1 VGNQCIFCAI
11 VAKEAPV
18 SIVWEGES
26 HLAFLSDRPNTLG
39 FTVVV
44 TRHHYS
50 SYAFSAPSDVY
61 HGLLSAS
68 ATVARKLDAAFD
80 DVGRTGLILEGF
92 GVDHLHAKL
101 VPLHG
106 TVGEW
111 RTRHSSVDKYFVKY
125 EGFISSHDHLP
136 APREM
141 LESLAKDIRTAKVIA

>member
-1 VGNQCIFCAI
+1 MGNQCTFCAI

-18 SIVWEGES
+18 SIVWEDES

-39 FTVVV
+39 FTVVA

-50 SYAFSAPSDVY
+50 SYAFSAPSEVY
-61 HGLLSAS
+61 HSLLSAS
-68 ATVARKLDAAFD
+68 AIVAQKLDAVFD

-111 RTRHSSVDKYFVKY
+111 RARHSSIDRYFIEY

-136 APREM
+136 VPREA
-141 LESLAKDIRTAKVIA
+141 LDWLASNIRAAKIIA